1 MEDTILINSNVAYH
15 TCRNDVQHQHINWSK
30 DCSKESVP
38 TAVDSRAMHKA
49 ANQHLSKDDR
59 TRNHRS
65 LNELEIDNLKVAL
78 VKMKKLLVCVILIC
92 ASLVMTT
99 LTVIT
104 LSTLSYRLGQM
115 NDEHQ
120 IRLDEVNGTLCN
132 TIPQDILQLD
142 EYIQKKFAS
151 LQTQLYCG
159 AGQWH
164 CIAFLNMS
172 DPTQQCPSAWREY
185 NTSGVRACGR
195 TYSTEG
201 SCSSVTYTAENL
213 VYSRVCGQL
222 VGYQVGSPDAFS
234 KQLRNPYIDING
246 VNITQLGTPHYHIW
260 SFAGG
265 LSEDSSLHR
274 ESNCP
279 CSFTS
284 GRHGSPSY
292 IGSNYYCESG
302 NPTDRYDHNQIFP
315 NDPVWDGQKC
325 EGTCCIGANNPPWF
339 SVQLPVPTTEMIEV
353 RICADESTDNEDTP
367 IELLEIYVQ

>member
-38 TAVDSRAMHKA
+38 TAVDSRVMHKA

-65 LNELEIDNLKVAL
+65 LNELEVDNLKVAL

-92 ASLVMTT
+92 ASLVMTI
-99 LTVIT
+99 LTAIT
-104 LSTLSYRLGQM
+104 LSALSYRLGQM

-164 CIAFLNMS
+164 RIAFLNMS

-222 VGYQVGSPDAFS
+222 VGSQVGSPDAFS
-234 KQLRNPYIDING
+234 KQLRNPYIDIDG
-246 VNITQLGTPHYHIW
+246 VNITRLGTPHYHIW

-279 CSFTS
+279 SLLPVVDTDLHLTLVVITTVNLATQLTATTIIRSFQMIQCGM
-284 GRHGSPSY
+284 GRSVKVPAVLVQITPHGSVYSFLF
-292 IGSNYYCESG
+292 
-302 NPTDRYDHNQIFP
+302 Q
-315 NDPVWDGQKC
+315 
-325 EGTCCIGANNPPWF
+325 
-339 SVQLPVPTTEMIEV
+339 QLK
-353 RICADESTDNEDTP
+353 
-367 IELLEIYVQ
+367 